1 MKKIRIPRKLKKNK
15 YFYNSLNYIF
25 PYVPK
30 LLRYYSY
37 MSIEYGIK
45 TYNMTPEQLYDTFG
59 RYTLDDV
66 VWWYWVRCK
75 HGMEELPKRKDVK
88 EYLQYFNDKGVIN
101 NKKSQ

>member
-59 RYTLDDV
+59 RYTMDDV
-66 VWWYWVRCK
+66 VFWYWVNYK
-75 HGMEELPKRKDVK
+75 YNLGPLPERADIREYWDHFVK
-88 EYLQYFNDKGVIN
+88 YKAI
-101 NKKSQ
+101 